1 MTTYILASAS
11 PRRQFLLKEAGL
23 TFEIITAKAVDEEL
37 ITAQLLERPNV
48 EKAWIPETL
57 AKAKAMDV
65 AAQLTKPA
73 TIIAA
78 DTIVFFQDRIIGKP
92 TSREN
97 AIQILGALSG
107 NKHTVI
113 TGICIMDTSKPNL
126 VNMFSVKTEVYF
138 KRLTLQQIEYYVDT
152 FKPFDKAGAYAI
164 QEWIGYM
171 GVQKIEGCYYNVMGL
186 PLSALLEALKI
197 ELPN

>member
-1 MTTYILASAS
+1 
-11 PRRQFLLKEAGL
+11 
-23 TFEIITAKAVDEEL
+23 
-37 ITAQLLERPNV
+37 
-48 EKAWIPETL
+48 
-57 AKAKAMDV
+57 
-65 AAQLTKPA
+65 
-73 TIIAA
+73 
-78 DTIVFFQDRIIGKP
+78 
-92 TSREN
+92 
-97 AIQILGALSG
+97 
-107 NKHTVI
+107 
-113 TGICIMDTSKPNL
+113 MDTSKPNL

-164 QEWIGYM
+164 QEWIGYL